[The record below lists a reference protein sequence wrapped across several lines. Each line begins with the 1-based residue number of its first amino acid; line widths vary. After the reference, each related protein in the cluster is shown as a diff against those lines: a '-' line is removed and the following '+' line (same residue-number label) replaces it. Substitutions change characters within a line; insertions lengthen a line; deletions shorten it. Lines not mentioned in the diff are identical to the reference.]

1 MEGETEYLEQA
12 WRHHEAGD
20 RRVVKFLKYNIA
32 LVSVLIVLVLVH
44 RITKLLWH
52 HHVVH
57 LVGDIIG
64 HIHHCHGV
72 VPRVG
77 LDGGH

>member
-1 MEGETEYLEQA
+1 MKLNSLNRPDVIMKQEI
-12 WRHHEAGD
+12 
-20 RRVVKFLKYNIA
+20 RVVKFLKYNIA

-52 HHVVH
+52 HCVVQ

-64 HIHHCHGV
+64 HIHHGHGV

>member
-20 RRVVKFLKYNIA
+20 SGRVVNFLKYNIA
-32 LVSVLIVLVLVH
+32 LVTVLIVLILVY

-52 HHVVH
+52 HVVQ

-64 HIHHCHGV
+64 HIHHGHGV

>member
-20 RRVVKFLKYNIA
+20 SGRVANLKYNIA

-44 RITKLLWH
+44 RITKLMWH
-52 HHVVH
+52 HHVVQ

-64 HIHHCHGV
+64 HIHDCHGV
-72 VPRVG
+72 VP
-77 LDGGH
+77 